1 MSSSYH
7 MSPHVPTTA
16 TTHQQTWQSWRLFW
30 YGIFYVSLLIA
41 TGLALTTAPHSRQE
55 LSMIVGCA
63 LLLGIWYLACLRIP
77 FSAFRRHPWRTLGYM
92 SLGWALWLASI
103 ALDPDYFFVLFGLYP
118 QAFVFLPFPWSLLGG
133 VTLLLL
139 SLWKQLPNLG
149 NGGEAGFL
157 LTLGSGIA
165 GIGMMLFLGATFSH
179 THKQAQLIEQL
190 QAARRE
196 LAQAE
201 RLAGVMQ
208 ERQRLAAEIHDT
220 VAQGFASI
228 VMYVESVNMS
238 PFAGDESIR
247 PVLKRIDR
255 IARENLAEIRTL
267 LWALQPEAF
276 ERTSLP
282 DFLAA
287 LATRWSEEHEI
298 VVQMITT
305 GKVLALRPEIEVT
318 LLRAAQEALAN
329 VWKHAQASSVVL
341 TLSYMDDTVA
351 LDVQDDGKGFASRC
365 LLTTSRAQ
373 STGGFGLLA
382 LRERVEQQGGTLAV
396 EGEPDEGTT
405 VALTL
410 PAIPAGPQQEVQEEV
425 Q

>member
-7 MSPHVPTTA
+7 TSPHTPTTA
-16 TTHQQTWQSWRLFW
+16 TTYQQTWQSWRLFW

-55 LSMIVGCA
+55 LSMIMGCA
-63 LLLGIWYLACLRIP
+63 LLLGIWYLACLYIP
-77 FSAFRRHPWRTLGYM
+77 IPAFRRHPWRTLGYL
-92 SLGWALWLASI
+92 SLGWTLWLALI

-118 QAFVFLPFPWSLLGG
+118 QAFVFLPFPWNLLGG

-149 NGGEAGFL
+149 NGGEAGFFF
-157 LTLGSGIA
+157 TLSSGIA
-165 GIGMMLFLGATFSH
+165 GICLLLFLGATFSH
-179 THKQAQLIEQL
+179 TSKQAQLIEQL

-220 VAQGFASI
+220 VAQSFASI

-238 PFAGDESIR
+238 PFANDESIR

-255 IARENLAEIRTL
+255 IARENLTEIRTL

-287 LATRWSEEHEI
+287 LATRWSEEHGI
-298 VVQMITT
+298 AAQTITT

-351 LDVQDDGKGFASRC
+351 LDVRDDGKGFDSRC
-365 LLTTSRAQ
+365 LLTASHAQ
-373 STGGFGLLA
+373 SAGGFGLLA

-396 EGEPDEGTT
+396 EGEPGEGTT

-410 PAIPAGPQQEVQEEV
+410 PAIPADLQQEVQEEA
-425 Q
+425 